1 MRVVQ
6 RQVNGREVM
15 TTELHEV
22 IIDHGSTL
30 VGPVTT
36 TIPQGQV
43 TVLQGASG
51 SGKTSLCLA
60 MTGFLTPNS
69 GHIEGDIGIL
79 VPQNP
84 REWLN
89 PRLKVGQVLE
99 HTMRIRRTQSTDP
112 VDQGPGVH
120 AARSAERPLDR
131 DELLALALLSPE
143 IAEHRCG
150 ELSGG
155 QAARV
160 CIARALA
167 SGIDTIVCD
176 EPTAALDS
184 SNAAR
189 IAWLIN
195 DLAASGKTMVWAT
208 HDRDLVAAT
217 NDGHS
222 FVTL

>member
-1 MRVVQ
+1 M
-6 RQVNGREVM
+6 
-15 TTELHEV
+15 ELHEV

-30 VGPVTT
+30 VGPVTVP
-36 TIPQGQV
+36 IPQGQV

-60 MTGFLTPNS
+60 MTGFLTPSS
-69 GHIEGDIGIL
+69 GHIEGDIGVL

-99 HTMRIRRTQSTDP
+99 HTMRIRRTQPTDP
-112 VDQGPGVH
+112 AHQGPGSYT
-120 AARSAERPLDR
+120 ARSADSAADSAADRPLDR
-131 DELLALALLSPE
+131 SFDRNELLALALLGPE

-167 SGIDTIVCD
+167 SGNDTIVCD

-189 IAWLIN
+189 IAWLISN
-195 DLAASGKTMVWAT
+195 LAASGKTMVWAT

-217 NDGHS
+217 DNGHS